1 MEASKVYNKDGYLI
15 KIRAV
20 LLTDHAETVFKID
33 IQRSERHGS
42 PFKPILTGLNQ
53 LTPDERKQATK
64 EVLAASTTPKQVEEV
79 KNELLNKL
87 KSIVNEK

>member
-1 MEASKVYNKDGYLI
+1 MEVSKVYNKDGYLI

-42 PFKPILTGLNQ
+42 PFKPILNGLNQ
-53 LTPDERKQATK
+53 LTPDERRQAAK
-64 EVLAASTTPKQVEEV
+64 EVLAAYTKPYQIEEV
-79 KNELLNKL
+79 KELLLNKL
-87 KSIVNEK
+87 KSIIK

>member
-1 MEASKVYNKDGYLI
+1 MEASKLYNKDGYLI

-42 PFKPILTGLNQ
+42 PFKPILNGLNQ
-53 LTPDERKQATK
+53 LTPDERRQANK
-64 EVLAASTTPKQVEEV
+64 EVLEAYTTPKQVEEV
-79 KNELLNKL
+79 KELLINKL
-87 KSIVNEK
+87 KQVIK